1 VTAWGDIGR
10 VLREFARAPLHT
22 AAVTPSSR
30 ALAAAA
36 VAPLPASGSPVV
48 VELGSGTGAITRAI
62 QEHTGGRGRHLA
74 IEINERWAELL
85 AERHP
90 EVEVVRADARLLPE
104 LLAER
109 GIDAVDGVVSGL
121 PWVGYAPGPDGR
133 GLHSVFRDVL
143 ADTGVFTQIG
153 YAWTRHAPP
162 ARRNLAE
169 LQAQFAEVKISPV
182 IWQNLPP
189 ALVYAARRPRRNS
202 A

>member
-1 VTAWGDIGR
+1 
-10 VLREFARAPLHT
+10 
-22 AAVTPSSR
+22 
-30 ALAAAA
+30 
-36 VAPLPASGSPVV
+36 V

-62 QEHTGGRGRHLA
+62 QKHTGGRVRHLA
-74 IEINERWAELL
+74 VEINERWAQLL

-109 GIDAVDGVVSGL
+109 GIAAVDGVVSGL

-133 GLHSVFRDVL
+133 GLHSVLSDVL

-153 YAWTRHAPP
+153 YAWTRSAPP
-162 ARRNLAE
+162 ARRHLAD
-169 LQAQFAEVKISPV
+169 LRAQFAEVTISPV

-189 ALVYAARRPRRNS
+189 AVVYAARRPHGKRVR

>member
-1 VTAWGDIGR
+1 MTSWGDVGR
-10 VLREFARAPLHT
+10 VLREFARSPLHT
-22 AAVTPSSR
+22 ASVSPSSR

-36 VAPLPASGSPVV
+36 VAPLPAGGTPVV

-62 QEHTGGRGRHLA
+62 QKHTGGRVRHLA
-74 IEINERWAELL
+74 VEINERWAQLL

-109 GIDAVDGVVSGL
+109 GIAAVDGVVSGL
-121 PWVGYAPGPDGR
+121 PTPPGPTGAA
-133 GLHSVFRDVL
+133 LHSVLSDVL

-153 YAWTRHAPP
+153 YAWTRSAPP
-162 ARRNLAE
+162 ARRHLAD
-169 LQAQFAEVKISPV
+169 LRAQFAEVTISPV

-189 ALVYAARRPRRNS
+189 AVVYAARRPHGKRVR